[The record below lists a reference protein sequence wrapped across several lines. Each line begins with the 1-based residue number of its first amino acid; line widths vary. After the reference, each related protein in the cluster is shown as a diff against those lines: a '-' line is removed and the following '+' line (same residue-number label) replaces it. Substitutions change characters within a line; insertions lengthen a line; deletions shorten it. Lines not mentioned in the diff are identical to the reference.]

1 MLDYLR
7 FTCDLEQPLI
17 ASAIDECSLWASRF
31 GSLLLDNL
39 ELHADLH
46 ILDLACGTGFPL
58 FELAHMYGA
67 SCRVTGVDNWKGGIE
82 RARAKLDVYQLP
94 NVQIIEADAAH
105 LPFPAESF
113 DLITSNLGINNFA
126 DPAAVLAECFR
137 VGRPGAHLAL
147 TTNPIGHMREFYAVF
162 RSILEEQ
169 HRDRYLERL
178 ARNEAHRGSK
188 EALIELMERGGFR
201 IVKIKEERFQLRY
214 LNGGTMLNHFLTK
227 IGFLGGWRRV
237 IEPEDEAPIFTELER
252 RLNQLVEA
260 QGELRM
266 TIPMLY
272 LEAERSDTR
281 PSLS

>member
-1 MLDYLR
+1 MLNYLR
-7 FTCDLEQPLI
+7 FTCDLDQPLT

-58 FELAHMYGA
+58 FELAHMYGT
-67 SCRVTGVDNWKGGIE
+67 SCRVTGIDNWKEGIE

-94 NVQIIEADAAH
+94 NVQIVEADAAH

-113 DLITSNLGINNFA
+113 DLITANLGINNFT
-126 DPAAVLAECFR
+126 DPEVVLAECFR
-137 VGRPGAHLAL
+137 VGRPEARLAL

-169 HRDRYLERL
+169 HRDHYLERL
-178 ARNEAHRGSK
+178 AQNEAHRGSK
-188 EALIELMERGGFR
+188 EALIELVGRSGFR
-201 IVKIKEERFQLRY
+201 IVKIKEEQFQFRS
-214 LNGGTMLNHFLTK
+214 LNGSALLNHFLTK

-237 IEPEDEAPIFTELER
+237 IEPGDEASIFAELER
-252 RLNQLVEA
+252 RLNQLAEA
-260 QGELRM
+260 QGELRL

-272 LEAERSDTR
+272 LEAEKSATR